1 MRCGSCG
8 ARNPDTADWCSQ
20 CFVALGSAPAA
31 TGDAPGVAPAPT
43 DDPASTRDATPHDR
57 SPGDPAPG
65 PVDEAPGATD
75 DGGRDVRE
83 RDGEVEWRCATC
95 DAWSSL
101 HAPRC
106 ERCGAPRTGFGV
118 DQPEALGPEDAEQL
132 VVWTLLLPG
141 LGHVRAGRVGSGVAR
156 GVIAV
161 GWLLGAILL
170 AVGAVGAGTAPVAAA
185 PLALGAAAIW
195 VASVRD
201 VAALARG
208 ESREL
213 LDARGLLW
221 LVAGVTGLLVVTLLV
236 QTMRLTG

>member
-8 ARNPDTADWCSQ
+8 ARNPETADWCSQ
-20 CFVALGSAPAA
+20 CFVPLGAAPATA
-31 TGDAPGVAPAPT
+31 AD
-43 DDPASTRDATPHDR
+43 DDPAPVLGD
-57 SPGDPAPG
+57 DPAPVLGDEPPDRPARDPATG
-65 PVDEAPGATD
+65 PVDAAPGATD
-75 DGGRDVRE
+75 GGGRDVRE

-95 DAWSSL
+95 EAWSSL

-118 DQPEALGPEDAEQL
+118 DQPEAVAPEDAEQL
-132 VVWTLLLPG
+132 VVWTVLLPG

-161 GWLLGAILL
+161 GWLLGGLL
-170 AVGAVGAGTAPVAAA
+170 LGVGAVRAGTAPVAAV
-185 PLALGAAAIW
+185 PLVLGAAAIW